1 MKFFFLAF
9 SLEMNIDDCIKSKL
23 WSLLFLLQQ
32 VMILCV
38 LFDVII
44 RWEILKKLKLKFFVI
59 SANNIF
65 APVFTQKLLRMPRG
79 VTLQIH
85 NQILLNWDLS
95 QQTNKNKETHFV

>member
-1 MKFFFLAF
+1 M
-9 SLEMNIDDCIKSKL
+9 
-23 WSLLFLLQQ
+23 FLLQQ

-38 LFDVII
+38 LFDVI

-85 NQILLNWDLS
+85 NQILLN
-95 QQTNKNKETHFV
+95 